1 MEPGIC
7 KPALRSGTSSPPAR
21 LMTWT
26 ALLTTSGALVAYRY
40 FSASAMP
47 LRITRD
53 KLPEMPT
60 QRGHTEKRGARGD
73 RGPAGPTGPRGPA
86 GPVMAPA
93 DILAVVEDQFYD
105 VRKRLDA
112 QLTRTAEIQQQ
123 LEGQRKE
130 IAELRRT
137 VNLAHGL
144 LKELLAKIP

>member
-1 MEPGIC
+1 MAVCGLVFDETTKSIGLTRGAAATNLQLHAEARHGIIG
-7 KPALRSGTSSPPAR
+7 PSIRVRAAPVAR
-21 LMTWT
+21 LSL
-26 ALLTTSGALVAYRY
+26 AANIEHERGRPLGECRAGVA
-40 FSASAMP
+40 
-47 LRITRD
+47 
-53 KLPEMPT
+53 
-60 QRGHTEKRGARGD
+60 
-73 RGPAGPTGPRGPA
+73 A

-144 LKELLAKIP
+144 LKELLAKSP